1 MSKMPMQRTELG
13 EYYENH
19 TMTELSIIFH
29 FNKVVEKEQCFLNW
43 HENIEL
49 LYFKEGEAT
58 VYRNGERLPARPG
71 DIMIF
76 PANCMHGVVSRHV
89 VYDCLIIDRG
99 LGLSAGVDTSAL
111 TFPSLV
117 RDRNLA
123 AILLKIA
130 EEKQGSSDDYSV
142 CAVRGAVFALLA
154 YLGRHY
160 AVKSEEFDSR
170 SVEGIKKALKYA
182 RDRISEPITVEALAK
197 VAGFSKFHFSRE
209 FKRVSSYTVVT
220 YLNLLRV
227 EKAKGM
233 LSSGEYTVGETAQA
247 CGFHNL
253 SYFSKVFR
261 EQTGVAP
268 SEYVCSRRK
277 K

>member
-1 MSKMPMQRTELG
+1 MSKAIAKKTELG
-13 EYYENH
+13 EYYETH
-19 TMTELSIIFH
+19 AMSELAIIFH
-29 FNKVVEKEQCFLNW
+29 SNKVVEKEQCFLNW

-49 LYFKEGEAT
+49 LYFKEGEAA
-58 VYRNGERLPARPG
+58 VYRNGERMRARAG

-76 PANCMHGVVSRHV
+76 PANCMHGVASCHV

-99 LGLSAGVDTSAL
+99 LSLSAGVDTSAL
-111 TFPSLV
+111 SFPALV

-123 AILLKIA
+123 ALLLKVG
-130 EEKQGSSDDYSV
+130 EEKEREDDGYRV

-160 AVKSEEFDSR
+160 ATRREESDSR
-170 SVEGIKKALKYA
+170 SVEGIKKALAYI
-182 RDRISEPITVEALAK
+182 RDRIGEPITVDALAK

-220 YLNLLRV
+220 YLNLLRI

-233 LSSGEYTVGETAQA
+233 LSSGEHTVSETAEE

-253 SYFSKVFR
+253 SYFSKTFR
-261 EQTGVAP
+261 EQTGITP
-268 SEYVCSRRK
+268 SEYLSHRK